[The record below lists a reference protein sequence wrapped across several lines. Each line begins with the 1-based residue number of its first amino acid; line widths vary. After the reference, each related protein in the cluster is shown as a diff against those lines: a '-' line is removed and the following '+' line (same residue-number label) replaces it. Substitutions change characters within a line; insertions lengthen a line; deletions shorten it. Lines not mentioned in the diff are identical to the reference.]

1 MLITPI
7 LADAGPSRLT
17 GKSRAQ
23 LSFLLVVCL
32 CPALKVLARVP
43 TVPKR
48 ATLTLHYLRDIT
60 KASHDSG
67 SARVAVGEAASAGG
81 GRWVQHPHYLSP
93 LGLVWL
99 GAKVGIYSLQISD
112 FTALFLLHF
121 LPHDCVCIEK
131 LRPRPP
137 LGIQSSALLQ
147 HLQRLLSAIPA
158 RVPVHAG
165 SAGSAAPFHT
175 ACCCCLCCLC
185 CCCCCLCCLSL

>member
-17 GKSRAQ
+17 RKSRAQ

-81 GRWVQHPHYLSP
+81 GRWVQHHSLS
-93 LGLVWL
+93 LTARFGV
-99 GAKVGIYSLQISD
+99 VGSKS
-112 FTALFLLHF
+112 
-121 LPHDCVCIEK
+121 
-131 LRPRPP
+131 
-137 LGIQSSALLQ
+137 G
-147 HLQRLLSAIPA
+147 HLQPSNIGFHSSFPA
-158 RVPVHAG
+158 AFL
-165 SAGSAAPFHT
+165 AT
-175 ACCCCLCCLC
+175 
-185 CCCCCLCCLSL
+185 